1 MSMVSWST
9 SKGNQSWH
17 SSIHLKYLES
27 RLFLAKA
34 LALTKVKSRQ
44 KTDPLYV
51 RVESI
56 NATKKVVRCRVMF
69 YDKDGT
75 ELVSVKSYSFPPS
88 MDGRNFIAQSYEYL
102 KTLPEFAGATDC

>member
-1 MSMVSWST
+1 MALKHSFEVSGKSVIF
-9 SKGNQSWH
+9 SESLNIEKGEVTTRTN
-17 SSIHLKYLES
+17 
-27 RLFLAKA
+27 F
-34 LALTKVKSRQ
+34 
-44 KTDPLYV
+44 LYV

-75 ELVSVKSYSFPPS
+75 EIVSVKSYGFVPN
-88 MDGRNFIAQSYEYL
+88 MDGKNFIAQAYDYL

>member
-1 MSMVSWST
+1 MALKHSFEVSGKSIVFNE
-9 SKGNQSWH
+9 SLSIDKG
-17 SSIHLKYLES
+17 EVT
-27 RLFLAKA
+27 
-34 LALTKVKSRQ
+34 TK
-44 KTDPLYV
+44 TNPLYV